1 MIWAVLLVF
10 LMLQLVVTYHVS
22 PLSRRAAVKS
32 TLAPLL
38 LPLTSTPAALV
49 LTSTPALAE
58 GPPAPLTM
66 TNYVDKEEGEFA
78 LRVPT
83 KFYILRRKDKGD
95 LPDKNGNGRRGA
107 TIFTAGNMA
116 SASVIAVERFPVKS
130 LLDEAGIASGGD
142 LTSFRGLGIG
152 AEKLAELLN
161 LRREKERNNSKAR
174 TLVMKEGGNTP
185 MLENET
191 LRFQLRS
198 DIDVQ
203 KPELLLE
210 QEGVSELVRFTDAKA
225 LIKKGEMYVIYGGAL
240 RQFYEKEEGEAL
252 KDAVAS
258 FTVLK

>member
-1 MIWAVLLVF
+1 M
-10 LMLQLVVTYHVS
+10 
-22 PLSRRAAVKS
+22 
-32 TLAPLL
+32 
-38 LPLTSTPAALV
+38 TSTPAALV

-95 LPDKNGNGRRGA
+95 LPDKVRRIRRQRRDVLSSGSPNLFLTLTRLQNGNGRRGA

-142 LTSFRGLGIG
+142 LTSFGGLGIG

-174 TLVMKEGGNTP
+174 TLVMKEGGNAP